1 MHRQSGF
8 PSKHYFS
15 ASSSGGSGS
24 GGGGGGGSSNSS
36 GDSDYAHLFSSRLG
50 SMVAENAI
58 IVFARRGCCMC
69 HVVQRLLFGLGV
81 NPTIYAVDEEDEP
94 ALIHALLRIVA
105 CAGDD
110 PVEFPQ
116 FPAVFIGGKLFG
128 GLEKL
133 MAAHISGDLVPLL
146 RKAGALWL

>member
-1 MHRQSGF
+1 MHRGF
-8 PSKHYFS
+8 PSRHYFS
-15 ASSSGGSGS
+15 ASSSGGS
-24 GGGGGGGSSNSS
+24 GGGGSSNSS
-36 GDSDYAHLFSSRLG
+36 GDSDYSHLLSSRLG

-81 NPTIYAVDEEDEP
+81 NPTIYAFDEDDEA
-94 ALIHALLRIVA
+94 ALIHGLLRIVA
-105 CAGDD
+105 FAGDD
-110 PVEFPQ
+110 AVELPE

>member
-1 MHRQSGF
+1 
-8 PSKHYFS
+8 
-15 ASSSGGSGS
+15 
-24 GGGGGGGSSNSS
+24 
-36 GDSDYAHLFSSRLG
+36 
-50 SMVAENAI
+50 MVAENAI